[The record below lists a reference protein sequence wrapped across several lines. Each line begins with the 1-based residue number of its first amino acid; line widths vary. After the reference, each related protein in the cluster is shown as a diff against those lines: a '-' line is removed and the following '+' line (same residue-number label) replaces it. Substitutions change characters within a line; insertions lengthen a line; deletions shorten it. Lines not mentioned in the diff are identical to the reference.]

1 MQVACLDPAEAVMT
15 SADHDVWRHIG
26 EVVDG
31 VLSDIARRTIVHQ
44 LDRASAA
51 EGDEAAKAFA
61 TADNIRR
68 AMNRGW
74 ADLLD
79 LDDESDD
86 GVAA

>member
-1 MQVACLDPAEAVMT
+1 MT
-15 SADHDVWRHIG
+15 SADRDVWRRLG

-51 EGDEAAKAFA
+51 EGDEAAKAFL

-68 AMNRGW
+68 AMGLEW
-74 ADLLD
+74 SDLLD
-79 LDDESDD
+79 LGADDE
-86 GVAA
+86 AAA